1 METTVKTPFIA
12 FPLATAMTALIL
24 AGCSTPTET
33 IDLGPRLT
41 TFSENELM
49 KAPRITL
56 PPGYNTD
63 NFRKI
68 RMNVFVQSVDG
79 KEKVIDSDGKLVE
92 RPLAAS
98 QNLGARLQG
107 AMAELNRFTVRSDF
121 NRGAALVEN
130 IRKGEED
137 AKQDAD
143 ISLSCMVTATK
154 EKSLRYNDTLVIYEI
169 DVDYSCED
177 LKTGDVAFAG
187 HAKGRTARSQFV
199 TATGRIS
206 GGFKDTPE
214 NEKQAVEQAALK
226 ALVEI
231 ANRLGNEYP
240 AGGRIV
246 GTTATGE
253 KMTLDKGEL
262 DGIGVNQM
270 CVVFV
275 SDGGVDIPIALAA
288 AYPKK
293 TGTSQLD
300 VRRWNDR
307 DKDAKP
313 LVKSFKADPKAFLA
327 ENKIYAVGYGMPV
340 PPTWKQGT
348 DDDKYRV
355 AK

>member
-1 METTVKTPFIA
+1 MNTCRILPLVSIA
-12 FPLATAMTALIL
+12 AMLVVGCAT
-24 AGCSTPTET
+24 TET
-33 IDLGPRLT
+33 IDLSPKSV
-41 TFSENELM
+41 TFSKEELM
-49 KAPRITL
+49 KRKTITL

-68 RMNVFVQSVDG
+68 RMNVFFESVTG
-79 KEKVIDSDGKLVE
+79 MEKVIDSNGTLVE

-107 AMAELNRFTVRSDF
+107 AMAELNRFTIRSDY
-121 NRGAALVEN
+121 NRGGALAEN
-130 IRKGEED
+130 IRKDEEEI
-137 AKQDAD
+137 KQDAD
-143 ISLSCMVTATK
+143 ISLSCKVTATK
-154 EKSLRYNDTLVIYEI
+154 EKEKRYNDTLVIYEV

-199 TATGRIS
+199 GITGRIT
-206 GGFKDTPE
+206 GGFQDTPE
-214 NEKQAVEQAALK
+214 NEKQAIEQAALK
-226 ALVEI
+226 AVVEI

-240 AGGRIV
+240 VGGRVV

-253 KMTLDKGEL
+253 KLTLDKGEL
-262 DGIGVNQM
+262 DGIGANQM

-275 SDGGVDIPIALAA
+275 NDGGVDIVLALAEA
-288 AYPKK
+288 FPKK
-293 TGTSQLD
+293 TGTSQLS
-300 VRRWNDR
+300 VCRWNDG

-313 LVKSFKADPKAFLA
+313 LLKMFKKDPKGFLDD
-327 ENKIYAVGYGMPV
+327 NKVYAVGYGMPV
-340 PPTWKQGT
+340 PPEWKQGV

>member
-1 METTVKTPFIA
+1 MNRFRRLLFSA
-12 FPLATAMTALIL
+12 SFTALL
-24 AGCSTPTET
+24 GAGCATPTET
-33 IDLGPRLT
+33 IDLGPKLT
-41 TFSENELM
+41 TFSEEELV
-49 KAPRITL
+49 KRPTITL
-56 PPGYNTD
+56 PPGYNTE

-68 RMNVFVQSVDG
+68 RMNVFVQSVNG
-79 KEKVIDSDGKLVE
+79 KEKVVDSDGKLVE
-92 RPLAAS
+92 RQLAAS

-107 AMAELNRFTVRSDF
+107 SMAELNRFTVRSDF

-137 AKQDAD
+137 VKQDAD
-143 ISLSCMVTATK
+143 IALSCMITATK
-154 EKSLRYNDTLVIYEI
+154 EKEKRYNDTLVIYEV

-177 LKTGDVAFAG
+177 LKTGDVAFSG

-199 TATGRIS
+199 GITGRVT
-206 GGFKDTPE
+206 GGFQDTPE
-214 NEKQAVEQAALK
+214 NEKQVVEQAALK
-226 ALVEI
+226 AVVEI

-240 AGGRIV
+240 VGGRIT

-253 KMTLDKGEL
+253 KLTLDKGEL
-262 DGIGVNQM
+262 DGVGANQM

-275 SDGGVDIPIALAA
+275 NDGGVDIPLALAA
-288 AYPKK
+288 AFPKK
-293 TGTSQLD
+293 TGTSQLE

-313 LVKSFKADPKAFLA
+313 LLKQFKANPKGFLND
-327 ENKIYAVGYGMPV
+327 NKVYAVGYGMPV
-340 PPTWKQGT
+340 PPEWKQGV

>member
-1 METTVKTPFIA
+1 MNLERIFS
-12 FPLATAMTALIL
+12 FTALAIL
-24 AGCSTPTET
+24 LAAGCATTDE
-33 IDLGPRLT
+33 IVNLGPNLT
-41 TFSENELM
+41 TFSKEELM
-49 KAPRITL
+49 KRKAITL

-68 RMNVFVQSVDG
+68 RMNVFFESIDG
-79 KEKVIDSDGKLVE
+79 KEKVEDSDGRIVE
-92 RPLAAS
+92 RQLAAS

-107 AMAELNRFTVRSDF
+107 AMAELNRFTVRSDY

-137 AKQDAD
+137 VKQDAD
-143 ISLSCMVTATK
+143 ISLSCKVTATK
-154 EKSLRYNDTLVIYEI
+154 EKEKRYDDTLVIYEV

-199 TATGRIS
+199 GITGRVT
-206 GGFKDTPE
+206 GGFQDTPA

-226 ALVEI
+226 AVVEI

-240 AGGRIV
+240 VGGRVI

-253 KMTLDKGEL
+253 KLTLDKGEL
-262 DGIGVNQM
+262 DGVGANQM
-270 CVVFV
+270 CVVFIN
-275 SDGGVDIPIALAA
+275 DGGVDVALALA
-288 AYPKK
+288 EAFPKK
-293 TGTSQLD
+293 TGTSQLSIC
-300 VRRWNDR
+300 RWNDG

-313 LVKSFKADPKAFLA
+313 LLKQFKADPKAFLDA
-327 ENKIYAVGYGMPV
+327 NKVYAVGYGMPV
-340 PPTWKQGT
+340 PPEWKKGV

>member
-1 METTVKTPFIA
+1 MKAIPVLLFVA
-12 FPLATAMTALIL
+12 GLALFC
-24 AGCSTPTET
+24 GCASAPET
-33 IDLGPRLT
+33 IDLGPKLT
-41 TFSENELM
+41 TFSEEELM
-49 KAPRITL
+49 KAPRIQL

-68 RMNVFVQSVDG
+68 RMNVFVQSIDG
-79 KEKVIDSDGKLVE
+79 KEKVVNSDGTLVE
-92 RPLAAS
+92 RALAAS

-137 AKQDAD
+137 VKQDAD

-154 EKSLRYNDTLVIYEI
+154 EKEKRYNDTLVIYEV

-177 LKTGDVAFAG
+177 LKTGDVAFSG

-199 TATGRIS
+199 GITGRVT
-206 GGFKDTPE
+206 GGFQDTPE
-214 NEKQAVEQAALK
+214 NEKQAIEQAALK

-240 AGGRIV
+240 AGGRIT

-253 KMTLDKGEL
+253 KLTLDKGEL

-275 SDGGVDIPIALAA
+275 NDGGVDIPIALAA
-288 AYPKK
+288 AFPKK
-293 TGTSQLD
+293 TGSSQLE
-300 VRRWNDR
+300 VRRWNDK

-313 LVKSFKADPKAFLA
+313 LVKFFKANPKGFLA
-327 ENKIYAVGYGMPV
+327 DNKVYAVGYGMPV
-340 PPTWKQGT
+340 PPAWKQGV

>member
-1 METTVKTPFIA
+1 MKAIPVLLFVA
-12 FPLATAMTALIL
+12 GLALFC
-24 AGCSTPTET
+24 GCASAPET
-33 IDLGPRLT
+33 IDLGPKLT
-41 TFSENELM
+41 TFSEEELM
-49 KAPRITL
+49 KAPRIQL

-68 RMNVFVQSVDG
+68 RMNVFVQSIDG
-79 KEKVIDSDGKLVE
+79 KEKVVNSDGTLVE
-92 RPLAAS
+92 RALAAS

-137 AKQDAD
+137 VKQDAD

-154 EKSLRYNDTLVIYEI
+154 EKEKRYNDTLVIYEV

-177 LKTGDVAFAG
+177 LKTGDVVFSG

-199 TATGRIS
+199 GITGRVT
-206 GGFKDTPE
+206 GGFQDTPE
-214 NEKQAVEQAALK
+214 NEKQAIEQAALK

-240 AGGRIV
+240 AGGRIT

-253 KMTLDKGEL
+253 KLTLDKGEL

-275 SDGGVDIPIALAA
+275 NDGGVDIPIALATA
-288 AYPKK
+288 FPKK
-293 TGTSQLD
+293 TGSSQLE
-300 VRRWNDR
+300 VRRWNDK

-313 LVKSFKADPKAFLA
+313 LVKLFKANPKGFLA
-327 ENKIYAVGYGMPV
+327 DNKVYAVGYGMPV
-340 PPTWKQGT
+340 PPAWKQGV

>member
-1 METTVKTPFIA
+1 M
-12 FPLATAMTALIL
+12 
-24 AGCSTPTET
+24 
-33 IDLGPRLT
+33 
-41 TFSENELM
+41 
-49 KAPRITL
+49 
-56 PPGYNTD
+56 
-63 NFRKI
+63 
-68 RMNVFVQSVDG
+68 
-79 KEKVIDSDGKLVE
+79 
-92 RPLAAS
+92 
-98 QNLGARLQG
+98 
-107 AMAELNRFTVRSDF
+107 
-121 NRGAALVEN
+121 
-130 IRKGEED
+130 
-137 AKQDAD
+137 
-143 ISLSCMVTATK
+143 
-154 EKSLRYNDTLVIYEI
+154 
-169 DVDYSCED
+169 
-177 LKTGDVAFAG
+177 
-187 HAKGRTARSQFV
+187 
-199 TATGRIS
+199 
-206 GGFKDTPE
+206 
-214 NEKQAVEQAALK
+214 K